1 MIRTLIVTM
10 AVLVMCSAPIGCEK
24 KPPRPAPA
32 VQKAPPGP
40 PNVELVPQ
48 EDAETTEEEDEDGS

>member
-24 KPPRPAPA
+24 KPLRPAPA
-32 VQKAPPGP
+32 TPQPPPGP
-40 PNVELVPQ
+40 PNAKLVPQ
-48 EDAETTEEEDEDGS
+48 DKPETAPEKTEDGS